1 MWSKWLPFYCY
12 YFWITS
18 LSFWWKVASGNLLN
32 IILQKLLG
40 LFIKDYAFKYPVTS
54 VKRVKSNNWPR
65 IDVSKIKKLYSIGQ
79 QTLGYFASKISKWE
93 KLTGLLCLMYY
104 AQMGYISLKILLHNK
119 SHLSYETRSGNYRN
133 INILEVHV
141 IIWSLKGQK

>member
-1 MWSKWLPFYCY
+1 M
-12 YFWITS
+12 
-18 LSFWWKVASGNLLN
+18 
-32 IILQKLLG
+32 G

-141 IIWSLKGQK
+141 II

>member
-1 MWSKWLPFYCY
+1 MYYKWLPYNCY

-18 LSFWWKVASGNLLN
+18 LPFWWKVASGYLLN
-32 IILQKLLG
+32 AFLQKLLG
-40 LFIKDYAFKYPVTS
+40 LSIKDYVFTYLDTS
-54 VKRVKSNNWPR
+54 VKRVKSNNRPR
-65 IDVSKIKKLYSIGQ
+65 FDVSKIKKLYSIGQ

>member
-18 LSFWWKVASGNLLN
+18 LSFWWKVASCNLLN
-32 IILQKLLG
+32 VILQKLLG

-93 KLTGLLCLMYY
+93 NLMGLLCLMYY

-133 INILEVHV
+133 INILKVHV

>member
-1 MWSKWLPFYCY
+1 MYYKWLPFYCY
-12 YFWITS
+12 QFWITS
-18 LSFWWKVASGNLLN
+18 LPFWWKVASGYLLN
-32 IILQKLLG
+32 AFLQKLLG
-40 LFIKDYAFKYPVTS
+40 LSIKDYVFTYLDTS
-54 VKRVKSNNWPR
+54 VKRVKSNNRPR
-65 IDVSKIKKLYSIGQ
+65 FDVSKIKKLYSIGQ